1 MGCKY
6 EAMYG
11 VHENEEHIHIHI
23 AMNSVSY
30 VDGSRYYGRKKEF
43 YGLLKDIGEILK
55 CYGIYKFYYQNAEG
69 GFIIMKIKNQ
79 ELRNQFID
87 VFHGLTQRYNSH
99 QVWSDFVI
107 MSACTISNA
116 CDLRFYKEREEMYMD
131 TVKRYKK
138 EELDSFCEMLSLL
151 IMALTEEPCQDFL
164 GEIYCNLRLAN
175 GHRGQVFTPYY
186 VAEMMARMMVSGKI
200 NDITEK

>member
-1 MGCKY
+1 
-6 EAMYG
+6 
-11 VHENEEHIHIHI
+11 
-23 AMNSVSY
+23 
-30 VDGSRYYGRKKEF
+30 
-43 YGLLKDIGEILK
+43 
-55 CYGIYKFYYQNAEG
+55 
-69 GFIIMKIKNQ
+69 
-79 ELRNQFID
+79 
-87 VFHGLTQRYNSH
+87 
-99 QVWSDFVI
+99 

-175 GHRGQVFTPYY
+175 GQRGQVFTPYH

-200 NDITEK
+200 NDISFNKSFRFRITPF